1 MTNDAYLTERKN
13 RRMLAERAYQLV
25 STALQ
30 VEDFD
35 DSTLVTYQDGFHIQ
49 FGFSAMHP
57 LLVMC
62 LVRPMSPPAEEQLDM
77 INDLNLNTVLGSHS
91 INRATGCYSFRVTQ
105 WLDAELT
112 EQRLFEILQRALE
125 EAKKGYSILVSCA

>member
-13 RRMLAERAYQLV
+13 RRQLAERAYQLV
-25 STALQ
+25 SKALQ

-35 DSTLVTYQDGFHIQ
+35 DSTLVTYQDGFHLQ

-62 LVRPMSPPAEEQLDM
+62 LVRSIALLTEEQLDM
-77 INDLNLNTVLGSHS
+77 INELNLNTVLGSHS

-125 EAKKGYSILVSCA
+125 EAKKGYSVLAYCA

>member
-13 RRMLAERAYQLV
+13 RRQLAERAYQLV
-25 STALQ
+25 SKALQ

-35 DSTLVTYQDGFHIQ
+35 DSTLVTYQDGFHLQ

-62 LVRPMSPPAEEQLDM
+62 LVRSIALLTEEQLDM
-77 INDLNLNTVLGSHS
+77 INELNLNTVLGSHS

-125 EAKKGYSILVSCA
+125 EAKKGYSVLVSCA

>member
-13 RRMLAERAYQLV
+13 RRQLAERAYQLV
-25 STALQ
+25 SKALQ

-35 DSTLVTYQDGFHIQ
+35 DSTLVTYQDGFHLQ

-57 LLVMC
+57 LFVMC
-62 LVRPMSPPAEEQLDM
+62 LVRSIALLTEEQLDM
-77 INDLNLNTVLGSHS
+77 INELNLNTVLGSHS

-125 EAKKGYSILVSCA
+125 EAKKGYSVLAYCA

>member
-13 RRMLAERAYQLV
+13 RRQLAERAYQLV
-25 STALQ
+25 SKALQ

-35 DSTLVTYQDGFHIQ
+35 DSTLVTYQDGFHLQ

-62 LVRPMSPPAEEQLDM
+62 LVRSIALLTEEQLDM
-77 INDLNLNTVLGSHS
+77 INELNLNTVLGSHA
-91 INRATGCYSFRVTQ
+91 INRTNNCYSFRITQ

-125 EAKKGYSILVSCA
+125 EAKKGYSILASCT

>member
-13 RRMLAERAYQLV
+13 RRQLAERAYQLV
-25 STALQ
+25 SKALQ

-35 DSTLVTYQDGFHIQ
+35 DSTLVTYQDGFHLQ
-49 FGFSAMHP
+49 CGFSAMHP

-62 LVRPMSPPAEEQLDM
+62 LVRSIALLTEEQLDM
-77 INDLNLNTVLGSHS
+77 INELNLNTVLGSHS

-125 EAKKGYSILVSCA
+125 EAKKGYSVLAYCA

>member
-13 RRMLAERAYQLV
+13 RRQLAERAYQLV
-25 STALQ
+25 SKALQ

-35 DSTLVTYQDGFHIQ
+35 DSTLVTYQDGFHLQ

-62 LVRPMSPPAEEQLDM
+62 LVRSIALLTEEQLDM
-77 INDLNLNTVLGSHS
+77 INELNLNTVLGSHS

-125 EAKKGYSILVSCA
+125 EAKKGYSVLAYCD

>member
-1 MTNDAYLTERKN
+1 MTTGAYLTERKN
-13 RRMLAERAYQLV
+13 RRVLAEHAYQLV

-62 LVRPMSPPAEEQLDM
+62 LVRSMVPPTEEQLDM
-77 INDLNLNTVLGSHS
+77 INDLNLKTMLGSHS

>member
-1 MTNDAYLTERKN
+1 MTTDAYLAERRN
-13 RRMLAERAYQLV
+13 RRVLAEHASQLV
-25 STALQ
+25 SKALH

-57 LLVMC
+57 LIVMC
-62 LVRPMSPPAEEQLDM
+62 LVRPMTPPTGEQLDM

-91 INRATGCYSFRVTQ
+91 INRTTSCYSFRVTQ
-105 WLDAELT
+105 WLDTEIT